1 MPSKPRPV
9 RVALNV
15 QGEDNAQ
22 AIFDVLAAQDRK
34 VGMGRKRATWWFV
47 AFNLRPGETPG
58 EMLAHIR
65 SLFPR
70 ARIGL
75 QDVFISR

>member
-1 MPSKPRPV
+1 MPKAKPV

-15 QGEDNAQ
+15 QGEPDAQ
-22 AIFDVLAAQDRK
+22 AIFDVLASQNRK
-34 VGMGRKRATWWFV
+34 VGMGRKRGAWWFV

-58 EMLAHIR
+58 AMLAHIR
-65 SLFPR
+65 SLFPK

-75 QDVFISR
+75 QDVFQSR